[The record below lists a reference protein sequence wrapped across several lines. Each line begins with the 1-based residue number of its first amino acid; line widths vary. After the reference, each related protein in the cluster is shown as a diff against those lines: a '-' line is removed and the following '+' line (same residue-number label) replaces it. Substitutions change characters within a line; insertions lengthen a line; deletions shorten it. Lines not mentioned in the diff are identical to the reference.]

1 MSKVAIA
8 QKDAEITRLRAEL
21 DALRSEKQA
30 EILRLRGELDALRSE
45 KQAEID
51 AVRAEMEALRRRRA
65 TKAAAAEA
73 ASSASVATKSA
84 PESSESEADNE
95 DPITPE
101 ETTFHS
107 LTSRGKM
114 IGIKKGHAGHISA
127 VASDTAASWTIK
139 QIKTGLQ
146 AGAIELWCQE
156 AITENMVLDRW
167 RGGEGTDEICVYKH
181 TPDLH
186 KRKGGNPNQRWYQTH
201 VAGGFFLSPA
211 SDRTLFLK
219 ITEDGR
225 LICSPQSGD
234 LFSLP
239 VVA

>member
-1 MSKVAIA
+1 MSKTALA
-8 QKDAEITRLRAEL
+8 QKDVEITRLRAEL
-21 DALRSEKQA
+21 DVLRAEKEVLRA
-30 EILRLRGELDALRSE
+30 EKEAIRTE

-51 AVRAEMEALRRRRA
+51 SVRAEMEALRRRRA

-73 ASSASVATKSA
+73 ASSAAAAAKTA
-84 PESSESEADNE
+84 PESSSDSEPEND
-95 DPITPE
+95 DPMSPE

-107 LTSRGKM
+107 LTTRGKK

-139 QIKTGLQ
+139 QIKSGLQ

-167 RGGEGTDEICVYKH
+167 RGGEGTEEVCVYKH

-219 ITEDGR
+219 IAEDGK